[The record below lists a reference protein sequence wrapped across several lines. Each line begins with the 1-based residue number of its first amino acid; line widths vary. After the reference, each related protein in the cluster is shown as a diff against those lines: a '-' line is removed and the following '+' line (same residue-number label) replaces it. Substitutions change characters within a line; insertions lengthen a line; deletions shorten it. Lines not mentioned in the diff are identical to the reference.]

1 MKGDSTLHFLLQGP
15 GPYCWNLHT
24 SAQGFGKYNFA
35 TEGLMVLSWCA
46 WPVCFSLSSLGCKH
60 WLLFQSRRR
69 LLIAPSRAGDFPRSH
84 TTENAESAASCM
96 VNVFSLF
103 HLAQLCNK
111 LLHCPPAPW
120 LSLLRSIS
128 TSAFFSFQSFLHIAS
143 KIKSSW
149 SETDISIVLR
159 QLQWI
164 FGTYVGQR
172 SNRSQWVNKMRAVCW
187 ISHSA
192 KHWQTCTVGSVSNLG
207 VKQTHEKLNNKALSP
222 ETLVLHIWLANL
234 TLNLFQP
241 LLTLFSPYLCFTSN
255 SFNCEISTYMP
266 RIRKDFGA
274 RTFGP
279 YKHPLKSNYTVHQNS
294 VITQLLSLLC
304 L

>member
-1 MKGDSTLHFLLQGP
+1 M
-15 GPYCWNLHT
+15 
-24 SAQGFGKYNFA
+24 
-35 TEGLMVLSWCA
+35 
-46 WPVCFSLSSLGCKH
+46 
-60 WLLFQSRRR
+60 
-69 LLIAPSRAGDFPRSH
+69 
-84 TTENAESAASCM
+84 
-96 VNVFSLF
+96 
-103 HLAQLCNK
+103 
-111 LLHCPPAPW
+111 
-120 LSLLRSIS
+120 
-128 TSAFFSFQSFLHIAS
+128 
-143 KIKSSW
+143 
-149 SETDISIVLR
+149 LR

-241 LLTLFSPYLCFTSN
+241 LLALFSPNLCFTSN